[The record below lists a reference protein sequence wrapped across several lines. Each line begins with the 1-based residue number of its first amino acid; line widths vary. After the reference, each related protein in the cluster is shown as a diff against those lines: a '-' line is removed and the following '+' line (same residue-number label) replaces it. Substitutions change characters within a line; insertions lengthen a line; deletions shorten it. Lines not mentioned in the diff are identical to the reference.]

1 MNVLESVGPTLASGV
16 TPGVDSGVES
26 GSSSRASE
34 ARALRKLL
42 EAGVRAT
49 LDSASIPE
57 AEVSLTLVDD
67 PRIQELN
74 LQYLERDRPT
84 DVIAF
89 PLYEAGEPV
98 VGDIYVGVDQA
109 RRQAT
114 DHGVPLEE
122 ELLRLAVHGT
132 LHVLGHEHPEG
143 EGEGEDEEVPARE
156 ESEMFRLQE
165 ELVEAVLG
173 SVEGSYVG
181 RRDPGSS
188 GSRGDAR

>member
-16 TPGVDSGVES
+16 TPGVESSVES
-26 GSSSRASE
+26 GSRSRASE

-74 LQYLERDRPT
+74 LQYLGRDRPT

-98 VGDIYVGVDQA
+98 VGDIYVGADQA

-143 EGEGEDEEVPARE
+143 EGEGEEGPARE

-173 SVEGSYVG
+173 SVEGSDVG
-181 RRDPGSS
+181 RRDPGSP